1 MAETMSV
8 NDVKKYSLAA
18 DFDKKLS
25 ENFRVIEFRC
35 RDGSDPVYVSDEL
48 VGVLQKIRDY
58 FGKAVKITSGYRTPA
73 YDRRV
78 GGSGGGY
85 HTKGC
90 AADIII
96 SGVKPIKIAAYAD
109 LLLGDRG
116 GIECAAY
123 GECRGYV
130 HIDLRQG
137 RWRALKADAAKKYV
151 SLSNLF
157 PTVRRGGR
165 GQAVK
170 ILQRELNEAGFDCG
184 DADGIFGK
192 KTESAVKDYQKSRAL
207 AVDGICGKKTWGKIL
222 AE

>member
-1 MAETMSV
+1 MSEK
-8 NDVKKYSLAA
+8 DVKKYSLAA
-18 DFDKKLS
+18 DFDKRLS

-35 RDGSDPVYVSDEL
+35 RDGSDCICLSDEL
-48 VGVLQKIRDY
+48 VGILQKIRDY
-58 FGKAVKITSGYRTPA
+58 FGQAVKITSGYRTPA

-96 SGVKPIKIAAYAD
+96 SGIKPTKIAAYAD
-109 LLLGDRG
+109 VLLGERG

-130 HIDLRQG
+130 HIDVRQG

-151 SLSNLF
+151 SLSALF
-157 PTVRRGGR
+157 PTVKKGSR

-170 ILQRELNEAGFDCG
+170 IS
-184 DADGIFGK
+184 GK
-192 KTESAVKDYQKSRAL
+192 RLSEKPKSRTRRNLRKA
-207 AVDGICGKKTWGKIL
+207 DMGKNLVRISGQSKNRRKRQIGGKSFR
-222 AE
+222 